1 LYSQYL
7 NIFDR
12 TTIEPLQK
20 RAFQDE
26 IKNHKAQ
33 WVHRVPLTD
42 CENLLNRPTG
52 HLTTYQNRRGNPL
65 S

>member
-26 IKNHKAQ
+26 IKNHKASEFI
-33 WVHRVPLTD
+33 VSL
-42 CENLLNRPTG
+42 
-52 HLTTYQNRRGNPL
+52 
-65 S
+65 